1 MWEQEA
7 LYAELNKR
15 AIVATSNYSAPGNF
29 LHACHWSRCLVHE
42 FSFTAIFNVINH
54 GYRAATLKKNLLWLL
69 LFYTAVGTYFYYEK
83 VYRMM
88 LPAIV
93 S

>member
-29 LHACHWSRCLVHE
+29 LHACH
-42 FSFTAIFNVINH
+42 
-54 GYRAATLKKNLLWLL
+54 
-69 LFYTAVGTYFYYEK
+69 
-83 VYRMM
+83 
-88 LPAIV
+88 
-93 S
+93 